1 MSTRGQS
8 IAADSQAFTDTQVFT
23 DAPLGRLWRIAA
35 AIASLVLVNLVAIA
49 AFLAASPRAHAE
61 APAPGNVPAF
71 VTPADMRSGALLLR
85 GENDRYV
92 EAPLVGTDV
101 DLAISGPTARARVT
115 QIFHNPTDGWVEAVY
130 IYPMPE
136 GAAVD
141 TLKMVVGER
150 VIVGDIKERKKAR
163 EVYEQAKSAG
173 QKAGLI
179 EQERPNIFTN
189 SVANIGPRETVV
201 VQIEYQEPVRQS
213 GNELSLRVPLVVA
226 PRFMPEPIVQTVD
239 FTAGAQGWGQV
250 ADPVAD
256 RDRISP
262 PVLDPRK
269 QPPVNP
275 VAITVHLQA
284 GFPLAAVKSH
294 HHAVT
299 VSDEA
304 GGRLIKLADG
314 PVPADRDFELS
325 WTPAAT
331 RAPSVGLFRER
342 IGDADYLLAFVT
354 PPVVEASARADEQR
368 SREIVLVIDNSGSMG
383 GTSMAQAKASLLYAL
398 GRLKPSDRFNV
409 IRFDNT
415 MDVLFSDAMPADA
428 ERVAQAEAF
437 VSALEAR
444 GGTEMVAPMKA
455 ALTDRRGGDANTVR
469 QVIFLTDGE
478 IGNEQQL
485 FETIGALRGRSR
497 VFMVGIGSAPNS
509 FLMTRAAELGRGTFT
524 HIGSAEQVEERM
536 RVLFG
541 KLESPAVTNLTATF
555 SAARPDATPAVIPDL
570 YRGEPVALA
579 VKLSA
584 LAGTLEIKGMIGDR
598 PWVVTLPLTN
608 VAEGRGLS
616 KLWARRKIADSEI
629 ARTLRQITPDEADQR
644 ILALALE
651 HHLVTRLT
659 SLVAVEQTPSRP
671 DGARLTRA
679 DVPLNLPAGWE
690 FDKVF
695 GGERAPAP
703 APAERRA
710 DVTPAGRADVY
721 AAVAV
726 ARTPQPTPKFAAVAT
741 PRNGATL
748 PKTATDAELRLW
760 FGLALCCASLLLI
773 VIRRRRR
780 PAAQCLPR

>member
-213 GNELSLRVPLVVA
+213 GNEFSLRVPLVVA

>member
-1 MSTRGQS
+1 
-8 IAADSQAFTDTQVFT
+8 
-23 DAPLGRLWRIAA
+23 
-35 AIASLVLVNLVAIA
+35 
-49 AFLAASPRAHAE
+49 
-61 APAPGNVPAF
+61 
-71 VTPADMRSGALLLR
+71 
-85 GENDRYV
+85 
-92 EAPLVGTDV
+92 
-101 DLAISGPTARARVT
+101 
-115 QIFHNPTDGWVEAVY
+115 
-130 IYPMPE
+130 
-136 GAAVD
+136 
-141 TLKMVVGER
+141 
-150 VIVGDIKERKKAR
+150 
-163 EVYEQAKSAG
+163 
-173 QKAGLI
+173 
-179 EQERPNIFTN
+179 
-189 SVANIGPRETVV
+189 
-201 VQIEYQEPVRQS
+201 
-213 GNELSLRVPLVVA
+213 
-226 PRFMPEPIVQTVD
+226 
-239 FTAGAQGWGQV
+239 
-250 ADPVAD
+250 
-256 RDRISP
+256 
-262 PVLDPRK
+262 
-269 QPPVNP
+269 
-275 VAITVHLQA
+275 
-284 GFPLAAVKSH
+284 
-294 HHAVT
+294 
-299 VSDEA
+299 
-304 GGRLIKLADG
+304 
-314 PVPADRDFELS
+314 VPADRDFELS

-331 RAPSVGLFRER
+331 SAPSVGLFRER

-354 PPVVEASARADEQR
+354 PPVVEPGSPGRTNESR

-428 ERVAQAEAF
+428 ERVAQAKAF

-455 ALTDRRGGDANTVR
+455 ALTDRRGGDANTIR

-536 RVLFG
+536 RGLFG
-541 KLESPAVTNLTATF
+541 KLENPAVTNLTATF
-555 SAARPDATPAVIPDL
+555 SAARPDSTPAVIPDL

-579 VKLSA
+579 VKVSA

-598 PWVVTLPLTN
+598 PWVVTLPLAN
-608 VAEGRGLS
+608 AAEGRGLS

-629 ARTLRQITPDEADQR
+629 ARTLRQVTPDEADQR

-659 SLVAVEQTPSRP
+659 SLVAIEQTPSRP

-695 GGERAPAP
+695 GGERALPVP
-703 APAERRA
+703 TERRA
-710 DVTPAGRADVY
+710 EATAPRPVLAAYAKVLVSNSPKAVTAKAILPGG
-721 AAVAV
+721 
-726 ARTPQPTPKFAAVAT
+726 Q
-741 PRNGATL
+741 NGVIL

-760 FGLALCCASLLLI
+760 FGLALCSLGLIIVLI
-773 VIRRRRR
+773 VRRRRDPEAR
-780 PAAQCLPR
+780 PQN